1 MSLEVKLQA
10 SDKIPDNITF
20 RGYDYFL
27 WMYFNESKS
36 QVAKE
41 FAHIEACGVR
51 DGYAKRMYGIDKARV
66 KRQVIDGVTFWCV
79 YTR

>member
-1 MSLEVKLQA
+1 MSFEQKLEA
-10 SDKIPDNITF
+10 SYQIPENITF
-20 RGYDYFL
+20 RDYDYFL
-27 WMYFNESKS
+27 WKYYDS
-36 QVAKE
+36 KE

-51 DGYAKRMYGIDKARV
+51 DGYAKRMYGVDKARV